1 MLAIIIIAGLIALIS
16 LYEFFHTRNWQQVT
30 SDDRNNTV
38 FENRNKAYGAFA
50 MRRDYNKHLLLV
62 LAGVIGGAGI
72 LYATTRNK
80 KYKQPGLDKKQY
92 IEYLMVLEDK
102 DTPKEEEIFETKPQA
117 HQQDEALAEATKFQE
132 MTVTDDQDTKP
143 ADIPKEGMNS
153 GDENRK
159 GEGGLNDVDKGDD
172 HPPLP
177 PLDKKD
183 DDKKK
188 DPEVFVD
195 EPAQF
200 PGGMDKLKPYLRD
213 KINYPQIA
221 IELNLQGKCFT
232 KFVVSKTGEI
242 SNVTVERGVPD
253 CKECDKEAVRVIK
266 GMPLWTPGKIKGR
279 AVDSYFNLPVTFKL
293 ATD

>member
-30 SDDRNNTV
+30 SDDRNDTV

-50 MRRDYNKHLLLV
+50 IRRDYNKHLLLI
-62 LAGVIGGAGI
+62 LAGVVGGAGI

-80 KYKQPGLDKKQY
+80 NYKQPELNKKQY
-92 IEYLMVLEDK
+92 IETIMVLENK
-102 DTPKEEEIFETKPQA
+102 KAPEKEEIFETKPQE
-117 HQQDEALAEATKFQE
+117 HQQDEALAESTKFRE
-132 MTVTDDQDTKP
+132 PEVSDDHQNDL
-143 ADIPKEGMNS
+143 ADIPKEGQNS
-153 GDENRK
+153 GDEDRK

-177 PLDKKD
+177 PIDKKD
-183 DDKKK
+183 DD
-188 DPEVFVD
+188 DNGEPIIAD
-195 EPAQF
+195 EPAEF
-200 PGGMDKLKPYLRD
+200 PGGMDKLRPYLRD

-242 SNVTVERGVPD
+242 SDVSVERGVPD

-266 GMPLWTPGKIKGR
+266 GMPRWTPGKSKGR
-279 AVDSYFNLPVTFKL
+279 PVNSYFHLPVTFKL
-293 ATD
+293 ATN